1 MTYIK
6 PGDEVIIFKPAYDSY
21 QPSIEANGGKTIA
34 IALEAP
40 EYSIDW
46 QKVKDAIT
54 LNTKM
59 ILINTPH
66 NPTGKVLG
74 EQDLIQLQD
83 LTDNTDIIVLSDEVY
98 EHIIFDGLE
107 HQSVC
112 KFESLKQRSFITA
125 SFGKTFHNTGW
136 KVGYCCA
143 PKTLMEDFRNL
154 HQFNVFSVH
163 HPTQKALADYLDD
176 PNNYLYL
183 PEFYQEKRDTFLN
196 LIKNSRFKFTPSQG
210 TYFQVLDYSEI
221 TDRTDLEFAKDLT
234 TNHGVASI
242 PLSVF
247 YDDLQDNK
255 VLRFCFAKTNE
266 TLEQAAK
273 ILNQL

>member
-1 MTYIK
+1 
-6 PGDEVIIFKPAYDSY
+6 
-21 QPSIEANGGKTIA
+21 
-34 IALEAP
+34 
-40 EYSIDW
+40 
-46 QKVKDAIT
+46 
-54 LNTKM
+54 
-59 ILINTPH
+59 
-66 NPTGKVLG
+66 
-74 EQDLIQLQD
+74 
-83 LTDNTDIIVLSDEVY
+83 
-98 EHIIFDGLE
+98 
-107 HQSVC
+107 
-112 KFESLKQRSFITA
+112 
-125 SFGKTFHNTGW
+125 
-136 KVGYCCA
+136 
-143 PKTLMEDFRNL
+143 
-154 HQFNVFSVH
+154 
-163 HPTQKALADYLDD
+163 
-176 PNNYLYL
+176 YL

-221 TDRTDLEFAKDLT
+221 TDRNDLEFAKDLT